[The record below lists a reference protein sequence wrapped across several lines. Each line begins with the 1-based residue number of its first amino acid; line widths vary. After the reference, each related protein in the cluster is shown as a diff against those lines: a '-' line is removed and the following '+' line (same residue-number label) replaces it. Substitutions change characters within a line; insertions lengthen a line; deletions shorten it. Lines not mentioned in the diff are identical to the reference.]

1 MNPDLG
7 VDVRRAT
14 PLVEQH
20 PLGEKYC
27 LKKHRGVMFGRDLFA
42 DVRRKILGSITI
54 ICDLSPKVS
63 GLWGGSPCRRP
74 VRALVRRASVD
85 TCANSLEDELAGVC
99 TLRTRRTV
107 ASKVRQSFSDLTKA
121 TSWSD
126 RSHWRNRCFGDGD
139 LLELAAF

>member
-42 DVRRKILGSITI
+42 DVRRKTLGSITI
-54 ICDLSPKVS
+54 NCDLSPKVS
-63 GLWGGSPCRRP
+63 GFWGGSPCRRP
-74 VRALVRRASVD
+74 VGALVRRASVD

-99 TLRTRRTV
+99 TLRTRCTV
-107 ASKVRQSFSDLTKA
+107 ASKVRQSFSDLAKA